1 MLILLGATAAL
12 LIVLWILNI
21 IYAAL
26 EIKRSRRAH
35 VSHPG

>member
-26 EIKRSRRAH
+26 EIKRSRSAR
-35 VSHPG
+35 VSHLG